1 VFLIVTVCGTEVVP
15 TFVAAKVRLLGVRE
29 TVCNGIPVPVSGTVC
44 GELDALS
51 VATRLAV
58 AAPAA
63 IGSNAIVSV
72 QLAPAASE
80 VEQVLAVNEKSLALL
95 PVKV

>member
-1 VFLIVTVCGTEVVP
+1 MVIVTVCAGEVVP
-15 TFVAAKVRLLGVRE
+15 TFVAAKVRLFGESE
-29 TVCNGIPVPVSGTVC
+29 TVAGVAPVPVSGIVC
-44 GELDALS
+44 GEPFALS

-58 AAPAA
+58 AVPVAA
-63 IGSNAIVSV
+63 ASKAIESV

-80 VEQVLAVNEKSLALL
+80 VTQVLPVSRKSLALL